1 MAESSNPFL
10 IMRSMLKIAGKR
22 NTQAYKINELV
33 FVAIYLPVRMVI
45 TPLALIYMYEG
56 DQVIYGTKFGVTF
69 VLYIQLF
76 WCYKVLHM
84 AAGSLR
90 DAVPKN
96 QSIQAFYEFTDV
108 LANNKLVLRVLSV
121 TNFIII
127 FVIPHYYYGFAR
139 KTLFNW

>member
-22 NTQAYKINELV
+22 NTQAYKINEQV
-33 FVAIYLPVRMVI
+33 FVAIYLPVRMII
-45 TPLALIYMYEG
+45 TPLALIYIYEG

-84 AAGSLR
+84 AAGTYR

-96 QSIQAFYEFTDV
+96 QAIKAFYKFTDV
-108 LANNKLVLRVLSV
+108 LAKDKRVLKVLSV
-121 TNFIII
+121 ANFIMI
-127 FVIPHYYYGFAR
+127 FVIPHYYYGFIR
-139 KTLFNW
+139 NTLFNW